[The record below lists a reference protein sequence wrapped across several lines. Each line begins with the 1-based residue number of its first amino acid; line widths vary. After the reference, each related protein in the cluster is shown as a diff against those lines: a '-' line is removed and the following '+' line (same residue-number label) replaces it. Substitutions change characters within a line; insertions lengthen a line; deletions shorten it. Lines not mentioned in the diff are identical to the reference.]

1 MNTQQGLIKMII
13 LIVIGLIILGY
24 FGFDIR
30 KAIESPVARSN
41 IEYAKDAVVYVW
53 KTYLKGPAVYL
64 WNIFVDLIWGPAL
77 ENLKKMKDG
86 EKVNYQGLP
95 SQLMPVNNR

>member
-1 MNTQQGLIKMII
+1 MIL

-53 KTYLKGPAVYL
+53 NTYLKGPAEYL
-64 WNIFVDLIWGPAL
+64 WDLFINLIWNPAI
-77 ENLKKMKDG
+77 ENLTKIKNG
-86 EKVNYQGLP
+86 EKTNYQNLP
-95 SQLMPVNNR
+95 SQLVPRNN

>member
-1 MNTQQGLIKMII
+1 MNTQQGFIKMVI

-53 KTYLKGPAVYL
+53 NTYMKGPAEYL
-64 WNIFVDLIWGPAL
+64 WHIFIDLIWGPAL

-95 SQLMPVNNR
+95 SQLVPQNR